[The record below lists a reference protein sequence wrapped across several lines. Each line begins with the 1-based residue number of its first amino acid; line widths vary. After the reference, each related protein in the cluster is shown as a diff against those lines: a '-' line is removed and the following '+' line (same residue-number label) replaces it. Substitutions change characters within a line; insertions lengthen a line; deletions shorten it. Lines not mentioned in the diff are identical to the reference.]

1 MAKLKKNEIVEV
13 KIDSLAFGGKGVGKL
28 DGLIIFVENGIP
40 GDVLK
45 ARVYKSKSNFAEA
58 RIEEIITASEHRINP
73 VCEHFSYCGGCK
85 WQNMEYA
92 IQKKYK
98 EDQVRDALIHLGG
111 IADPPVE
118 PIIEA
123 KKVYYYRNKMEFS
136 FQVGR
141 EGELQLG
148 LHVAGRFRD
157 VFQLTDCHLQ
167 SEISNDI
174 VNYVRKRCDELGLP
188 AYDIVKHEGY
198 MRFLVVREGKFTNE
212 TLVNLVTGAGDYPQI
227 EELAIEIGQKFD
239 NVVSVSHTVNDK
251 KANIAK
257 GDREKIIFGSDH
269 IHEQLGNRKF
279 RISANSFFQT
289 NSYQVQRLYDLAVEL
304 AEPNE
309 LDNMI
314 DLYTGTGTIAI
325 YFAGLVKKVI
335 GVETVVEAV
344 ADAKIN
350 AKQNGVEN
358 CEFITADVEEYLSE
372 YSETG
377 EKIDLLLVDPPRAGC
392 HPKAIKSI
400 LKLKPKKI
408 VYISC
413 NPATL
418 ARDIQLLTEEAY
430 NLDKAIP
437 VDQFPQ
443 TYHIEAA
450 CRLSLK

>member
-1 MAKLKKNEIVEV
+1 
-13 KIDSLAFGGKGVGKL
+13 
-28 DGLIIFVENGIP
+28 
-40 GDVLK
+40 
-45 ARVYKSKSNFAEA
+45 
-58 RIEEIITASEHRINP
+58 
-73 VCEHFSYCGGCK
+73 
-85 WQNMEYA
+85 MEYA

-98 EDQVRDALIHLGG
+98 EDQVKEALIHLGG
-111 IADPPVE
+111 IADPPIE
-118 PIIEA
+118 PIIDA

-141 EGELQLG
+141 EGELLLG

-167 SEISNDI
+167 SESSNGI
-174 VNYVRKRCDELGLP
+174 VNFVRQRCNELKLP

-198 MRFLVVREGKFTNE
+198 MRFLVVRDGKFTNE
-212 TLVNLVTGAGDYPQI
+212 ILVNLVTGAGDYPQI
-227 EELAIEIGQKFD
+227 ETLANEIGQKFD
-239 NVVSVSHTVNDK
+239 HVVSVSHTVNSK

-257 GDREKIIFGSDH
+257 GDKEKIIFGSDH
-269 IHEQLGNRKF
+269 IHEHLGNRNY
-279 RISANSFFQT
+279 RISSNSFFQT

-304 AEPNE
+304 AQPEK

-325 YFAGLVKKVI
+325 YFAGLVKNVL
-335 GVETVVEAV
+335 GVETVAEAV

-350 AKQNGVEN
+350 ANLNGVKN
-358 CEFITADVEEYLSE
+358 CEFIVADVEEYLGEFSE
-372 YSETG
+372 LAENV
-377 EKIDLLLVDPPRAGC
+377 DLLMIDPPRSGC
-392 HPKAIKSI
+392 HPKALKSI

-418 ARDIQLLTEEAY
+418 ARDIQVLTSEFY
-430 NLDKAIP
+430 SLDRAVP
-437 VDQFPQ
+437 VDLFPQ

-450 CRLSLK
+450 CRLTLKEI